1 MSAFLLDA
9 DLEIGTVFEVAGGA
23 IKIALKRDIT
33 ELTRS
38 HRGRVYDVG
47 QIGSIVKMHLGRRIL
62 FATVRLLRLQS
73 DEEAAALSAPQAKS
87 VDLDRRV
94 IEADL
99 LGEAW
104 FNSADSKLTFK
115 RGVSTYP
122 LPLQAVHLIT
132 KEETDKLF
140 ACAEKSSENGPD
152 RLVPIGSY
160 VGATRV
166 TCRANIDKLFGHHCA
181 ILGSTGSGK
190 SSAVAA
196 VIHSILQHQC
206 EPNKETRPCIILI
219 DPHGEYASAFQGKA
233 KVFRAYDALGQ
244 NQEGIST
251 LKLPFWLMSSD
262 EFRSLV
268 IGKTEFEAT
277 SQANTIYK
285 ALAHARM
292 VEAGLIRSAH
302 GDIPANLPAGQH
314 PEQPFPLEGVNDKQ
328 ISSFDRDKPRPFKLA
343 EFQAHITGRQA
354 KRQQGNSW
362 NDLTPSD
369 FQKDYASILNKFRV
383 LTTDPRVRF
392 LMEEHGENSPS
403 LPEILSQFLYVDGAN
418 DGCLKIID
426 ISGLPNEVAGP
437 LAGAIARLL
446 FQYKLHQTR
455 DERER
460 DPVLFICEEAHRYVP
475 NRGEAQYEVAQTA
488 VRRIAREG
496 RKYGLGL
503 MLVSQR
509 PSDIENT
516 VISQCNSWIVLRLAN
531 SNDQEHVSRILPD
544 SLSGMTKVLSSLP
557 RQEALF
563 VGEAA
568 AIPAR
573 IKLRTLNRDQLPN
586 SDDISFAEGWSS
598 EGTTT
603 DALTEIVGRMTGE

>member
-1 MSAFLLDA
+1 MTPFSLDR
-9 DLEIGTVFEVAGGA
+9 DLEIGTVFEVAGNA

-38 HRGRVYDVG
+38 HSGRVYDVG
-47 QIGSIVKMHLGRRIL
+47 QIGSIIKMHLGRRII

-73 DEEAAALSAPQAKS
+73 DEEVAALAAPHVKP
-87 VDLDRRV
+87 VDQDRRV

-104 FNSADSKLTFK
+104 FNSAERQLNFK

-122 LPLQAVHLIT
+122 LPLQAVHLLT
-132 KEETDKLF
+132 KEETEQLF
-140 ACAEKSSENGPD
+140 ASAERARDDGPD
-152 RLVPIGSY
+152 RHVPIGSY

-166 TCRANIDKLFGHHCA
+166 ACKANIDRLFGHHCA

-196 VIHSILQHQC
+196 VLHSVLEHKC
-206 EPNKETRPCIILI
+206 RPEKDTRPCIILI
-219 DPHGEYASAFQGKA
+219 DPHGEYASAFEGKA
-233 KVFRAYDALGQ
+233 KIYRAYDALGQ
-244 NQEGIST
+244 NADNVDT
-251 LKLPFWLMSSD
+251 LKLPYWLMSSD

-277 SQANTIYK
+277 SQANTVYK

-292 VEAGLIRSAH
+292 VGAGIARTAM
-302 GDIPANLPAGQH
+302 GDIPGDLPPGQH
-314 PEQPFPLEGVNDKQ
+314 PEQPVPMPGVNDDD
-328 ISSFDRDKPRPFKLA
+328 IVSFDRDKPRPFKLA
-343 EFQAHITGRQA
+343 EFRAHIVGRQA
-354 KRQQGNSW
+354 KRPAGGGW
-362 NDLTPSD
+362 GDITPTD
-369 FQKDYASILNKFRV
+369 FQNSYASILNKFRV
-383 LTTDPRVRF
+383 LSTDPRVRF
-392 LMEEHGENSPS
+392 LMEEHSEGAPS
-403 LPEILSQFLYVDGAN
+403 LSDILAQFLNVDGNAES
-418 DGCLKIID
+418 CLKIID

-437 LAGAIARLL
+437 LTGAVARLL

-455 DERER
+455 EERER
-460 DPVLFICEEAHRYVP
+460 DPVLFVCEEAHRYVP
-475 NRGEAQYEVAQTA
+475 NHGDAQYEVAQTA
-488 VRRIAREG
+488 VRRLAREG

-509 PSDIENT
+509 PSDIEDT

-531 SNDQEHVSRILPD
+531 SSDQEHVSRILPD
-544 SLSGMTKVLSSLP
+544 SLAGMTKMLSSLP

-573 IKLRTLNRDQLPN
+573 IRLRTLARNQLPN
-586 SDDISFAEGWSS
+586 SHDISFAEGWSS

-603 DALTEIVGRMTGE
+603 AVLAQVVERMAN

>member
-1 MSAFLLDA
+1 MSAFLLDT
-9 DLEIGTVFEVAGGA
+9 DLEIGTVFEVAGSA

-38 HRGRVYDVG
+38 HSGRVYDVG

-62 FATVRLLRLQS
+62 FATVKLLRLQS
-73 DEEAAALSAPQAKS
+73 DEETAALSTTQGKT
-87 VDLDRRV
+87 VDQDRRV
-94 IEADL
+94 IEADM
-99 LGEAW
+99 LGEAM
-104 FNSADSKLTFK
+104 FNAAENDLAFK

-140 ACAEKSSENGPD
+140 ASAEKASEDGADP
-152 RLVPIGSY
+152 LVPIGSY
-160 VGATRV
+160 VGAMRV
-166 TCRANIDKLFGHHCA
+166 SCRANIDKLFGHHCA

-196 VIHSILQHQC
+196 VIHSVLEHQC
-206 EPNKETRPCIILI
+206 RPEQGTRPCIILI
-219 DPHGEYASAFQGKA
+219 DPHGEYASAFGNKA
-233 KVFRAYDALGQ
+233 KVFRAYDALG
-244 NQEGIST
+244 NNPDDVST
-251 LKLPFWLMSSD
+251 LKLPYWLMSSD

-277 SQANTIYK
+277 SQANTVYK

-292 VEAGLIRSAH
+292 VGAGLARSAAGEIP
-302 GDIPANLPAGQH
+302 GDLPAGQH
-314 PEQPFPLEGVNDKQ
+314 PEQPMPMAGVNADQ
-328 ISSFDRDKPRPFKLA
+328 LVSFDRDKPRPFTLT
-343 EFQAHITGRQA
+343 EFETHIRERQA
-354 KRQQGNSW
+354 KRNGPNW
-362 NDLTPSD
+362 TDVTASD

-383 LTTDPRVRF
+383 LRNDPRVQF
-392 LMEEHGENSPS
+392 LMEEHGPNTPS
-403 LPEILSQFLYVDGAN
+403 LPDVLSQFLNVDGAE
-418 DGCLKIID
+418 DACLKIID

-437 LAGAIARLL
+437 LTGAIARLL

-455 DERER
+455 EEREQ
-460 DPVLFICEEAHRYVP
+460 DPVLFVCEEAHRYVP
-475 NRGEAQYEVAQTA
+475 NRGDAQYEVAQTA
-488 VRRIAREG
+488 VRRLAREG

-509 PSDIENT
+509 PSDIEDT
-516 VISQCNSWIVLRLAN
+516 VLSQCNSWIVLRLAN
-531 SNDQEHVSRILPD
+531 STDQEHVSRILPD
-544 SLSGMTKVLSSLP
+544 SLAGMTKVLSSLP

-568 AIPAR
+568 AIPSR
-573 IKLRTLNRDQLPN
+573 IRLRTLSRDQLPN
-586 SDDISFAEGWSS
+586 SHDISFAEGWSS

-603 DALTEIVGRMTGE
+603 AALATIVGRMTAF

>member
-1 MSAFLLDA
+1 MSAFALDP
-9 DLEIGTVFEVAGGA
+9 DLEIGIVFEVAGSA
-23 IKIALKRDIT
+23 VKIALKRDIT

-38 HRGRVYDVG
+38 HSGRVYDVG
-47 QIGSIVKMHLGRRIL
+47 QIGSIVKMHAGRRIL

-73 DEEAAALSAPQAKS
+73 DEEAAALSVPQRKA
-87 VDLDRRV
+87 VDQDRRV

-104 FNSADSKLTFK
+104 FNAAEDKLSFK

-132 KEETDKLF
+132 KEETDRLF
-140 ACAEKSSENGPD
+140 ASAEKSSEDGVD

-160 VGATRV
+160 VGTTRV
-166 TCRANIDKLFGHHCA
+166 SCRANVDKLFGHHCA

-196 VIHSILQHQC
+196 VLHSVLEHQGQ
-206 EPNKETRPCIILI
+206 PDHPTRPCIVLI
-219 DPHGEYASAFQGKA
+219 DPHGEYAAAFNGKSQ
-233 KVFRAYDALGQ
+233 VFRAYNALGQ
-244 NQEGIST
+244 NPEGIAT
-251 LKLPFWLMSSD
+251 LKLPYWLMSSD

-277 SQANTIYK
+277 SQANTVYK

-292 VEAGLIRSAH
+292 VAAGLARSAI
-302 GDIPANLPAGQH
+302 GDIPNDLPAGQH
-314 PEQPFPLEGVNDKQ
+314 PEQPMPMPGVTEEQ
-328 ISSFDRDKPRPFKLA
+328 LLAFDRDKPRPFRLD
-343 EFQAHITGRQA
+343 EFLAHIKGRQA
-354 KRQQGNSW
+354 KRW
-362 NDLTPSD
+362 NNAAWADVTPSD
-369 FQKDYASILNKFRV
+369 FQKDYVSILNKFRV

-392 LMEEHGENSPS
+392 LMEEHSAASPS
-403 LPEILSQFLYVDGAN
+403 LANILGQFLNIDGAAN
-418 DGCLKIID
+418 ACLKIVD

-455 DERER
+455 EDREK
-460 DPVLFICEEAHRYVP
+460 DPMLFVCEEAHRYVP
-475 NRGEAQYEVAQTA
+475 NRGDAQYEVAQSA
-488 VRRIAREG
+488 VRRLAREG

-509 PSDIENT
+509 PSDIEDT

-531 SNDQEHVSRILPD
+531 SSDQEHVSRILPD
-544 SLSGMTKVLSSLP
+544 SLAGMTKVLSSLP

-573 IKLRTLNRDQLPN
+573 IKLRTLTKDQLPDSN
-586 SDDISFAEGWSS
+586 DISFAKGWSS

-603 DALTEIVGRMTGE
+603 PGLAAIVERMTG

>member
-1 MSAFLLDA
+1 MAFSLDA
-9 DLEIGTVFEVAGGA
+9 DLEIGTVFEVAGNA
-23 IKIALKRDIT
+23 IKVTLKRDIT

-38 HRGRVYDVG
+38 HSGRVYDVG
-47 QIGSIVKMHLGRRIL
+47 QIGSIIKMHLGRRII
-62 FATVRLLRLQS
+62 FATVKLLRLQS
-73 DEEAAALSAPQAKS
+73 DEETASLALQGKAADQ
-87 VDLDRRV
+87 DRRV

-104 FNSADSKLTFK
+104 FNSADKKLNFK

-132 KEETDKLF
+132 KDETEQLF
-140 ACAEKSSENGPD
+140 ISAEKSAEDGAD
-152 RLVPIGSY
+152 RHVPIGNY

-166 TCRANIDKLFGHHCA
+166 PCRANMDRLFGHHCA
-181 ILGSTGSGK
+181 VLGSTGAGK

-196 VIHSILQHQC
+196 VLHSVLEHEC
-206 EPNKETRPCIILI
+206 HPDKGTRPCIILV
-219 DPHGEYASAFQGKA
+219 DPHGEYASAFHGKA
-233 KVFRAYDALGQ
+233 KVYRAYDALGQ
-244 NQEGIST
+244 NAEGAET
-251 LKLPFWLMSSD
+251 LKLPYWLMSSD
-262 EFRSLV
+262 ELRSLV

-277 SQANTIYK
+277 SQANTVYK

-292 VEAGLIRSAH
+292 VGAGIARTAL
-302 GDIPANLPAGQH
+302 GDIPADLPAGQH
-314 PEQPFPLEGVNDKQ
+314 PEQPMPMPGVGEDK
-328 ISSFDRDKPRPFKLA
+328 IVSFDRDKPRPFKLA
-343 EFQAHITGRQA
+343 EFHAHIVGRQA
-354 KRQQGNSW
+354 KRPQGGGW
-362 NDLTPSD
+362 GDVTASD

-392 LMEEHGENSPS
+392 LMEEHSEAAPS
-403 LPEILSQFLYVDGAN
+403 LTEVLGQFLNVDGQAES
-418 DGCLKIID
+418 CLKIVD

-437 LAGAIARLL
+437 LTGAIARLL

-455 DERER
+455 EERER
-460 DPVLFICEEAHRYVP
+460 DPVLFVCEEAHRYVP

-488 VRRIAREG
+488 IRRLAREG

-509 PSDIENT
+509 PYDIEDT

-531 SNDQEHVSRILPD
+531 SSDLEHVSRILPD
-544 SLSGMTKVLSSLP
+544 SLAGMTRILSSLP

-573 IKLRTLNRDQLPN
+573 IRLRTLRKDQLPN
-586 SDDISFAEGWSS
+586 SHDISFAEGWSS
-598 EGTTT
+598 EGTTN
-603 DALTEIVGRMTGE
+603 AILTGVVERMTA

>member
-1 MSAFLLDA
+1 MSAFSLDT
-9 DLEIGTVFEVAGGA
+9 DLEIGIIFEVAGSA

-38 HRGRVYDVG
+38 HSGRVYDVG
-47 QIGSIVKMHLGRRIL
+47 QIGSIVKMHAGRRIL
-62 FATVRLLRLQS
+62 FATIRLLRLQS
-73 DEEAAALSAPQAKS
+73 DEEAAALSAPQGKV
-87 VDLDRRV
+87 VDQDRRA

-104 FNSADSKLTFK
+104 FNVAENDLTFK

-122 LPLQAVHLIT
+122 LPLQAVHLVT

-140 ACAEKSSENGPD
+140 ASAEKASEEGPD
-152 RLVPIGSY
+152 RLVPIGAY

-166 TCRANIDKLFGHHCA
+166 PCRANMDKLFGHHCA

-196 VIHSILQHQC
+196 VIHSILEHQC
-206 EPNKETRPCIILI
+206 RPGQRTRPCIILI
-219 DPHGEYASAFQGKA
+219 DPHGEYASAFRGRA

-244 NQEGIST
+244 NPDGVST
-251 LKLPFWLMSSD
+251 FKLPYWLMSSD

-277 SQANTIYK
+277 SQANTVYK
-285 ALAHARM
+285 ALAHARL
-292 VEAGLIRSAH
+292 VGAGLARTAI
-302 GDIPANLPAGQH
+302 GEIPADLPAGQH
-314 PEQPFPLEGVNDKQ
+314 PEQPMPAAGINVEQLA
-328 ISSFDRDKPRPFKLA
+328 SFDRDKPRPFTFA
-343 EFQAHITGRQA
+343 EFKAHIKERQA
-354 KRQQGNSW
+354 KRPQGAGW
-362 NDLTPSD
+362 GDVTPSD

-383 LTTDPRVRF
+383 LVADPRIRF
-392 LMEEHGENSPS
+392 LMEEHGPDAPTLS
-403 LPEILSQFLYVDGAN
+403 EILSQFLNVDGA
-418 DGCLKIID
+418 DDSCLKIID

-437 LAGAIARLL
+437 LTGAMARLV

-455 DERER
+455 LEREL
-460 DPVLFICEEAHRYVP
+460 DPILFVCEEAHRYVP
-475 NRGEAQYEVAQTA
+475 NRGDAQYEVAQA
-488 VRRIAREG
+488 AIRRLAREG

-509 PSDIENT
+509 PSDIEDT

-531 SNDQEHVSRILPD
+531 SKDQEHVSRMLPD
-544 SLSGMTKVLSSLP
+544 SLSGMTKILSTLP

-573 IKLRTLNRDQLPN
+573 IRLRTLMRAQLPD
-586 SDDISFAEGWSS
+586 SHDISFAKGWSS

-603 DALTEIVGRMTGE
+603 AALANIIERMTT

>member
-9 DLEIGTVFEVAGGA
+9 DLEIGTVFEVAGSA
-23 IKIALKRDIT
+23 IKVALKRDIT

-38 HRGRVYDVG
+38 HSGRVYDVG
-47 QIGSIVKMHLGRRIL
+47 QIGSIVKMHLGRRML
-62 FATVRLLRLQS
+62 FATVRLLRLQF
-73 DEEAAALSAPQAKS
+73 DEEAAALSVPQGKTF
-87 VDLDRRV
+87 DLDRRV

-104 FNSADSKLTFK
+104 FNSAESELRFK

-132 KEETDKLF
+132 KEETGRLF
-140 ACAEKSSENGPD
+140 ACAEKTYEDGPD

-166 TCRANIDKLFGHHCA
+166 PCRANIDKLFGHHCA

-196 VIHSILQHQC
+196 VIHSILEHQC
-206 EPNKETRPCIILI
+206 EADAKTRPCIILI
-219 DPHGEYASAFQGKA
+219 DPHGEYVSAFNGKA
-233 KVFRAYDALGQ
+233 QVFRAYDALGQ
-244 NQEGIST
+244 RPPEIIT
-251 LKLPFWLMSSD
+251 LNLPYWLMSGD

-277 SQANTIYK
+277 SQANTVYK
-285 ALAHARM
+285 ALTHARM
-292 VEAGLIRSAH
+292 VEAGLARTAI
-302 GDIPANLPAGQH
+302 GDIPADLPAGQH
-314 PEQPFPLEGVNDKQ
+314 PEQPMPSAGTNQEQLV
-328 ISSFDRDKPRPFKLA
+328 SFDLDKPRPFKLS
-343 EFQAHITGRQA
+343 EFEAHIRERQA
-354 KRQQGNSW
+354 KRLQSTAW
-362 NDLTPSD
+362 SPVTSSD
-369 FQKDYASILNKFRV
+369 FQKDYASILNKFRL
-383 LTTDPRVRF
+383 LTTDPRIQF
-392 LMEEHGENSPS
+392 LMKEHEPDAPS
-403 LPEILSQFLYVDGAN
+403 LSAILSQFLNVDGA
-418 DGCLKIID
+418 DDTCLKIID

-437 LAGAIARLL
+437 LAGSIARLL
-446 FQYKLHQTR
+446 FQYKLHQSR
-455 DERER
+455 EERES
-460 DPVLFICEEAHRYVP
+460 DPVLFVCEEAHRYVP
-475 NRGEAQYEVAQTA
+475 NRGDAQYEVAQTA

-509 PSDIENT
+509 ASDIGDT

-531 SNDQEHVSRILPD
+531 STDQEHVSRILPD
-544 SLSGMTKVLSSLP
+544 SLTGMTKMLSSLP

-573 IKLRTLNRDQLPN
+573 IRLRTLTRDQLPN
-586 SDDISFAEGWSS
+586 SHDISFAKGWSS

-603 DALTEIVGRMTGE
+603 ENLTRIVERMTG

>member
-1 MSAFLLDA
+1 MSAFLLDT
-9 DLEIGTVFEVAGGA
+9 DLEIGTVFEVAGSA
-23 IKIALKRDIT
+23 IKIALRRDIT

-38 HRGRVYDVG
+38 HCGRVYDVG

-73 DEEAAALSAPQAKS
+73 DEEAAALSPTQGKS
-87 VDLDRRV
+87 FDQDRRV
-94 IEADL
+94 IEADM

-104 FNSADSKLTFK
+104 FNPAQNELSFK
-115 RGVSTYP
+115 GGVSTYP

-132 KEETDKLF
+132 KEETDKPF
-140 ACAEKSSENGPD
+140 ASAEKASEDGAD

-160 VGATRV
+160 IGATRV
-166 TCRANIDKLFGHHCA
+166 SCRANMDKLFGHHCA

-196 VIHSILQHQC
+196 VIHSILEHQC
-206 EPNKETRPCIILI
+206 RPEQGVRPCIILI
-219 DPHGEYASAFQGKA
+219 DPHGEYTSAFGNRA
-233 KVFRAYDALGQ
+233 KVFRAYDALG
-244 NQEGIST
+244 NNPDDVST
-251 LKLPFWLMSSD
+251 LKLPYWLMSSD

-277 SQANTIYK
+277 SQANTVYK

-292 VEAGLIRSAH
+292 VGAGLARSAV
-302 GDIPANLPAGQH
+302 GGIPADLPAGQH
-314 PEQPFPLEGVNDKQ
+314 PEQPMPMAGVNEDQ
-328 ISSFDRDKPRPFKLA
+328 LVSFDRDKPRPFALS
-343 EFQAHITGRQA
+343 EFEAHIRERQA
-354 KRQQGNSW
+354 KRNGPNW
-362 NDLTPSD
+362 ADLAPSD

-383 LTTDPRVRF
+383 LRTDPRIKF
-392 LMEEHGENSPS
+392 LMEEHGPNAPT
-403 LPEILSQFLYVDGAN
+403 LPAVLSQFLNVDGA
-418 DGCLKIID
+418 DDACLKIID

-437 LAGAIARLL
+437 LTGAIARLL

-455 DERER
+455 EERER
-460 DPVLFICEEAHRYVP
+460 DPVLFVCEEAHRYVP
-475 NRGEAQYEVAQTA
+475 NRGDAQYEVAQTA
-488 VRRIAREG
+488 VRRLAREG

-509 PSDIENT
+509 PSDIEDT

-531 SNDQEHVSRILPD
+531 STDQEHVSRILPD
-544 SLSGMTKVLSSLP
+544 SLAGMTKVLSSLP

-568 AIPAR
+568 AIPSR
-573 IKLRTLNRDQLPN
+573 IRLRTLSHNQLPN
-586 SDDISFAEGWSS
+586 SHDISFAEGWSS
-598 EGTTT
+598 EGTTGA
-603 DALTEIVGRMTGE
+603 ALATIVGRMTAF

>member
-9 DLEIGTVFEVAGGA
+9 DLEIGTVFEVAGSA

-38 HRGRVYDVG
+38 HSGRVYEVG
-47 QIGSIVKMHLGRRIL
+47 QIGSIVKMHLGRRIV
-62 FATVRLLRLQS
+62 FASVRMLRLQT
-73 DEEAAALSAPQAKS
+73 DEEAAALAAPQGGS
-87 VDLDRRV
+87 FDQDRRV

-104 FNSADSKLTFK
+104 FNAGENQLAFK

-140 ACAEKSSENGPD
+140 ASAEKSAEDTTD
-152 RLVPIGSY
+152 RLVPIGTY

-166 TCRANIDKLFGHHCA
+166 PCRANIDKLFGHHCA

-196 VIHSILQHQC
+196 VIHSILEHQC
-206 EPNKETRPCIILI
+206 RPDQGTRPCIILI
-219 DPHGEYASAFQGKA
+219 DPHGEYAAAFQGRA
-233 KVFRAYDALGQ
+233 KVYRAYNALGQ
-244 NQEGIST
+244 NAGGIET
-251 LKLPFWLMSSD
+251 LKLPYWLMSSD

-277 SQANTIYK
+277 SQANTVYK

-292 VEAGLIRSAH
+292 VGAGLAVSAT
-302 GDIPANLPAGQH
+302 GDIPAGLPAGQH
-314 PEQPFPLEGVNDKQ
+314 PEVAIPVAGVDEARLV
-328 ISSFDRDKPRPFKLA
+328 SFDRDKPRPFRLE
-343 EFQAHITGRQA
+343 EFRAHIVGRQA
-354 KRQQGNSW
+354 KRQQAGGW
-362 NDLTPSD
+362 GDITPSD

-383 LTTDPRVRF
+383 LTTDPRVTF
-392 LMEEHGENSPS
+392 LMEEHDENAPS
-403 LPEILSQFLYVDGAN
+403 LSEILGQFLNVDGAN
-418 DGCLKIID
+418 DSCLKIID

-437 LAGAIARLL
+437 LTGAIARLL

-455 DERER
+455 EERER
-460 DPVLFICEEAHRYVP
+460 DPVLFVCEEAHRYVP
-475 NRGEAQYEVAQTA
+475 NRGDAQYEVAQTA
-488 VRRIAREG
+488 VRRLAREG

-509 PSDIENT
+509 PSDIEDT

-531 SNDQEHVSRILPD
+531 SSDQEHVSRILPD
-544 SLSGMTKVLSSLP
+544 SLAGMTKMLSSLP

-573 IKLRTLNRDQLPN
+573 IRLRTLNRDQLPN
-586 SDDISFAEGWSS
+586 SHDISFAEGWSS

-603 DALTEIVGRMTGE
+603 ATLAAVVGRMTAD

>member
-1 MSAFLLDA
+1 MSAFLLDS
-9 DLEIGTVFEVAGGA
+9 DLEIGTVFEVAGSA
-23 IKIALKRDIT
+23 IKIALRRDIT

-38 HRGRVYDVG
+38 HSGRVYDVG

-73 DEEAAALSAPQAKS
+73 DEEAAALSTTQGNS
-87 VDLDRRV
+87 FDQDRRV
-94 IEADL
+94 LEADM

-104 FNSADSKLTFK
+104 FSPAEKDLTFK

-140 ACAEKSSENGPD
+140 ASAEKASDDGVN

-166 TCRANIDKLFGHHCA
+166 SCRANMDKLFGHHCA

-196 VIHSILQHQC
+196 VIHSILEHHC
-206 EPNKETRPCIILI
+206 RPDEGTRPCIILI
-219 DPHGEYASAFQGKA
+219 DPHGEYASAFGNRA
-233 KVFRAYDALGQ
+233 KVFRAYDALG
-244 NQEGIST
+244 NDPDAAST
-251 LKLPFWLMSSD
+251 LKLPYWLMSSD

-292 VEAGLIRSAH
+292 VGAGLARSAA
-302 GDIPANLPAGQH
+302 GGIPADLPAGQH
-314 PEQPFPLEGVNDKQ
+314 PEQPMPMAGVNEDQ
-328 ISSFDRDKPRPFKLA
+328 LVSFDRDKPRPFTLS
-343 EFQAHITGRQA
+343 EFEIHIRERQA
-354 KRQQGNSW
+354 KRNGPKW
-362 NDLTPSD
+362 TDVAPGE

-383 LTTDPRVRF
+383 LRTDPRIRF
-392 LMEEHGENSPS
+392 LMEEHGPDAPS
-403 LPEILSQFLYVDGAN
+403 LSDVLSQFLNVDGA
-418 DGCLKIID
+418 DDAFLKIID
-426 ISGLPNEVAGP
+426 ISGLPDEVAGP
-437 LAGAIARLL
+437 LTGAIARLL

-455 DERER
+455 EERKR
-460 DPVLFICEEAHRYVP
+460 DPVLFVCEEAHRYVP
-475 NRGEAQYEVAQTA
+475 NRGDAQYEVAQTA
-488 VRRIAREG
+488 VRRLAREG

-509 PSDIENT
+509 PSDIEDT
-516 VISQCNSWIVLRLAN
+516 VMSQCNTWIVLRLAN
-531 SNDQEHVSRILPD
+531 STDQEHVSRILPD
-544 SLSGMTKVLSSLP
+544 SLAGMTKALSSLP

-568 AIPAR
+568 AIPSR
-573 IKLRTLNRDQLPN
+573 IRLRTLSRDQLPN
-586 SDDISFAEGWSS
+586 SHDISFAEGWSS
-598 EGTTT
+598 EGTTAAT
-603 DALTEIVGRMTGE
+603 LATIVGRMTAL

>member
-1 MSAFLLDA
+1 MTAFLLDA
-9 DLEIGTVFEVAGGA
+9 DLEIGTVFEVAGTA

-38 HRGRVYDVG
+38 HSGRVYDVG
-47 QIGSIVKMHLGRRIL
+47 QIGSILKMHLGRRII
-62 FATVRLLRLQS
+62 FVTVRLLRLQS
-73 DEEAAALSAPQAKS
+73 DEETAALSVSNSKA
-87 VDLDRRV
+87 VDQDRRV

-104 FNSADSKLTFK
+104 FNSADNELSFK

-122 LPLQAVHLIT
+122 LPLQAVHLLT
-132 KEETDKLF
+132 KEEIDKLY
-140 ACAEKSSENGPD
+140 ASAEKASEDGAD
-152 RLVPIGSY
+152 RLVPIGAY

-166 TCRANIDKLFGHHCA
+166 QCRANIDKLFGHHCA

-196 VIHSILQHQC
+196 VIHSVLEHQC
-206 EPNKETRPCIILI
+206 RPEQKTRSCIILI
-219 DPHGEYASAFQGKA
+219 DPHGEYASAFHDRS
-233 KVFRAYDALGQ
+233 KVYRAYDALGQ
-244 NQEGIST
+244 NADGVST
-251 LKLPFWLMSSD
+251 LKLPYWLMSSD

-277 SQANTIYK
+277 SQANTMYK
-285 ALAHARM
+285 ALSHARM
-292 VEAGLIRSAH
+292 VGAGLARTAI
-302 GDIPANLPAGQH
+302 GEIPADLPAGQH
-314 PEQPFPLEGVNDKQ
+314 PEEPMPMAGIGEEQLV
-328 ISSFDRDKPRPFKLA
+328 SFDRDKPRPFKLA
-343 EFQAHITGRQA
+343 EFHAHIVGRQA
-354 KRQQGNSW
+354 KRQQGAAW
-362 NDLTPSD
+362 NDVTPSD

-383 LTTDPRVRF
+383 LTKDPRVRF
-392 LMEEHGENSPS
+392 LMEEHDDNAPA
-403 LPEILSQFLYVDGAN
+403 LPEILSQFLNVDGAA
-418 DGCLKIID
+418 DSCLKIID

-437 LAGAIARLL
+437 LTGAIARLL

-455 DERER
+455 EERER
-460 DPVLFICEEAHRYVP
+460 DPILFVCEEAHRYVP
-475 NRGEAQYEVAQTA
+475 NRGDAQYEVAQTA
-488 VRRIAREG
+488 VRRLAREG

-509 PSDIENT
+509 PSDIEDT

-531 SNDQEHVSRILPD
+531 SSDQEHVSRILPD
-544 SLSGMTKVLSSLP
+544 SLTGMTKMLSSLP

-573 IKLRTLNRDQLPN
+573 IRLRTLTRDQLPN
-586 SDDISFAEGWSS
+586 SNDISFAEGWSS

-603 DALTEIVGRMTGE
+603 GTLTTVVARMTS